1 MDLLV
6 NKTLDYVEFENLDQH
21 WTGYVLNW
29 NKKVDLEIIVDAG
42 KIFRIRPRTE
52 KYRDRYVVVFDS
64 LVDIGEYYPDQD
76 SHWKSLSEPR
86 VQDVRFLIK
95 ENRWSWILTLP
106 LAIFLYLSK

>member
-1 MDLLV
+1 MDLLQ

-21 WTGYVLNW
+21 WTGYVTNW

-52 KYRDRYVVVFDS
+52 KYRDRFVVVFDS
-64 LVDIGEYYPDQD
+64 LVDLGEYSDKG
-76 SHWKSLSEPR
+76 WKSLSEPR

-95 ENRWSWILTLP
+95 QKRWSWIFYLP